1 MLMGFLIRQW
11 LLRSGFTEFSA
22 PAGNSS
28 RILWWAP
35 IINPLHCGKEGFR
48 HTKNCTLNY
57 KPQIYVGFSVMT
69 FGHQLLATVR
79 TKGSIKEPTMWSF
92 NQVVDIIWLWTV
104 LRDYYWGLP
113 RHAGWVGLNE
123 GCMLPR
129 LDNTKVQVWLNV
141 RLKAIWQEII
151 NQYLL
156 ARGILKNRSQH
167 REWREFC
174 PMSAIDTLCQD
185 LLKVLVMMK
194 KDSAENIINRAERS
208 EL

>member
-1 MLMGFLIRQW
+1 MTYFRGKSMLMGFLIRQW

-69 FGHQLLATVR
+69 FGHPLLATVR
-79 TKGSIKEPTMWSF
+79 TKGSIKEPIMWSF

-113 RHAGWVGLNE
+113 RHAGWVGLND
-123 GCMLPR
+123 GCMLLR
-129 LDNTKVQVWLNV
+129 LDNTKVEVWLNV
-141 RLKAIWQEII
+141 WLKAIWQEII

-156 ARGILKNRSQH
+156 AKGNSKEPFAAQRLKRILSNECAWHVVPGFVEGSCYD
-167 REWREFC
+167 EEGFC
-174 PMSAIDTLCQD
+174 R
-185 LLKVLVMMK
+185 KHH
-194 KDSAENIINRAERS
+194 
-208 EL
+208 